1 MDTTPPPT
9 TSQHLF
15 ARLNQAAEALWEPLG
30 HMWQAHRQQHPS
42 NPSEHAQSGV
52 VLDVLAEVDS
62 TNTALMQ
69 RARGGDTTPALMVAL
84 TQTAGRGRMGKAWQS
99 APGSSL
105 TFSVSVPLNPV
116 NWSGLSL
123 AVGVGVVEGLL
134 ALHRSAGIP
143 GGDTPPLQLKWPND
157 VWVYQTKLGG
167 ILVETAH
174 IGAARQVV
182 VGIGINLLTLPVAPT
197 PPAATNPLAP
207 VPPAAWADW
216 MPDTD
221 AADMLQSVAPS
232 VLRALLQFE
241 REGFVAFQA
250 RFAQMDALAGLPV
263 VLSDG
268 SSGMARGVNAVG
280 ELLIEGP
287 HGVRTLHSAEV
298 SIRPRHL
305 MAGPPC

>member
-1 MDTTPPPT
+1 MDTTPST
-9 TSQHLF
+9 TSHHLF
-15 ARLNQAAEALWEPLG
+15 ARLNQAAEALWQPLG
-30 HMWQAHRQQHPS
+30 HMWQTHAQQHPAGL
-42 NPSEHAQSGV
+42 PEHAQSGV

-69 RARGGDTTPALMVAL
+69 RARGGDTAPALMVAL

-105 TFSVSVPLNPV
+105 TFSVSLPLHPT

-134 ALHRSAGIP
+134 ALHQTTGNP
-143 GGDTPPLQLKWPND
+143 GVPPLKLKWPND
-157 VWVYQTKLGG
+157 VWVNQTKLAG

-174 IGAARQVV
+174 IGASRQVV
-182 VGIGINLLTLPVAPT
+182 VGVGINMLAVPVSPGT
-197 PPAATNPLAP
+197 MPANSMAP

-216 MPDTD
+216 APGTD
-221 AADMLQSVAPS
+221 AADVLQSVAPAL
-232 VLRALLQFE
+232 LRALLQFE
-241 REGFVAFQA
+241 REGFAAFQS

-268 SSGMARGVNAVG
+268 SSGMARGVNAMG

-287 HGVRTLHSAEV
+287 HGVRALHSADV

-305 MAGPPC
+305 VAEPPC